1 VIASMASVI
10 AVTARTRSDLLRQPD
25 GSVGAYAVMVL
36 GHLELAFLLGEPA
49 PQVARR
55 RQAPPAPTT
64 RLASASEAAGHALS
78 RRVGDVRR
86 REFLRHRLRGGAAL
100 ASGSIVDA
108 ERIVTAASVR
118 VDARLLD
125 VLHTVAAG
133 YAERM
138 HTTAPRELLPQVQRH
153 RADLDALLRRE
164 QPSAQAGR
172 LHLSRWD
179 DAPAAAHLD
188 EQLHGVTWVPL

>member
-125 VLHTVAAG
+125 DLH
-133 YAERM
+133 AERM